1 MNLYGVLNLPAT
13 SLTASTTYNLACG
26 TAPAHQKIAITGF
39 GYYGAYN
46 AAGTPGLLQMCTAT
60 SGGSSGTTITP
71 APLDQ
76 IDTTTFQSTW
86 LSYPSGAPSAIAGYD
101 SRYVNPQLGLTELW
115 SENDWYIIK
124 GGGFWVLQFTPAVTV
139 SYAGWIRIC
148 E

>member
-13 SLTASTTYNLACG
+13 SLTATTVYNVACG

-39 GYYGAYN
+39 GWYGAYN
-46 AAGTPGLLQMCTAT
+46 AAGTPGLLSFCTAT

-71 APLDQ
+71 LPLDES
-76 IDTTTFQSTW
+76 DATTFQSTW
-86 LSYPSGAPSAIAGYD
+86 LGYPSSAPSSIVIAD

-115 SENDWYIIK
+115 DERNWIVFK
-124 GGGFWVLQFTPAVTV
+124 GGGFWLLQFTPAVTV
-139 SYAGWIRIC
+139 SYAGWLRIC